1 MLKKFSQNM
10 AMSLFFAICA
20 LAAVIYG
27 THVFAENYFAA
38 DHSFL
43 QESSSGA
50 VALYILSDTGN
61 AESSTQF
68 EFDANPCMI
77 PVLFTIQTGTLNQTD
92 ADHIR
97 CIFSYNGTETESDSV
112 NLWRSIACS
121 DGAIEDNGDPITAN
135 SPILLSDLE
144 YDVQTDG
151 TSMFYAGIVYLQV
164 PVTFDAQ
171 SNLTLAVSTIPD
183 QVVLGQSGL
192 ALTPYSNGFQNG
204 VTVNG
209 NSSMA
214 LFDSYINAWRNTF
227 SFQTSTATTAS
238 SGSRSGNPVF
248 DAKIQ
253 SYENGTMTY
262 SSSCTV
268 PTNTR
273 FGNVTSANTNVEMA
287 GKLPGY
293 LGGYSNRVVS
303 DSVPRLQ
310 ISIEIPKATIDSLY
324 AGNEAAEKGYLSFNY
339 SYSAP
344 VEPGGNGTE
353 SEPYTAVPPA
363 DGHFRIWRTGNQSAG
378 EAASVPVVSGTEIPI
393 SNFLYYRPGY
403 PDDVYIASVS
413 LEAVRH
419 SETALPITVT
429 LLNSNHQPVA
439 NSSATINVQSV
450 LCGLQIDSNNDGEIT
465 MDDEYVEHTM
475 FKILPLSTAENPV
488 YTPVKLTF
496 AKVYNN
502 ILPITLR

>member
-1 MLKKFSQNM
+1 M

-43 QESSSGA
+43 QDSSSGA

-61 AESSTQF
+61 AEPSTQF

-112 NLWRSIACS
+112 NLWRSVACS
-121 DGAIEDNGDPITAN
+121 DGAIEDNGDQITAN
-135 SPILLSDLE
+135 SPVLLSDLE

-151 TSMFYAGIVYLQV
+151 TSMFYAGMVYLHI

-238 SGSRSGNPVF
+238 NGSRSGNPVF

-253 SYENGTMTY
+253 SYE
-262 SSSCTV
+262 
-268 PTNTR
+268 
-273 FGNVTSANTNVEMA
+273 MA
-287 GKLPGY
+287 P
-293 LGGYSNRVVS
+293 
-303 DSVPRLQ
+303 
-310 ISIEIPKATIDSLY
+310 
-324 AGNEAAEKGYLSFNY
+324 
-339 SYSAP
+339 
-344 VEPGGNGTE
+344 
-353 SEPYTAVPPA
+353 
-363 DGHFRIWRTGNQSAG
+363 
-378 EAASVPVVSGTEIPI
+378 
-393 SNFLYYRPGY
+393 
-403 PDDVYIASVS
+403 
-413 LEAVRH
+413 
-419 SETALPITVT
+419 
-429 LLNSNHQPVA
+429 
-439 NSSATINVQSV
+439 
-450 LCGLQIDSNNDGEIT
+450 
-465 MDDEYVEHTM
+465 
-475 FKILPLSTAENPV
+475 
-488 YTPVKLTF
+488 
-496 AKVYNN
+496 
-502 ILPITLR
+502 